1 MKKILFIHQSAEL
14 YGSDKTLL
22 LLLKYLDKA
31 KFYPVVILPNDG
43 PLKNE
48 LEKVNI
54 EVHIAPVLKLY
65 RKMFSPKNL
74 ITFFS
79 DIKKGVTISNEL
91 HKKYHFDIVY
101 SNTLAVLLGL
111 FFVRIT
117 KIKHIWHVHE
127 IIESPPVFNKAFMK
141 ILSLKSTYSIIYN
154 SITTKTFWETNN
166 TIQKKGIVV
175 WNGVENNDLSITDEE
190 INNFR
195 KHLFNATLNEVII
208 TLVGRISRL
217 KGHKWLLMT
226 YLNQLKNYE
235 NIKILFVGS
244 PVQGQ
249 EYYLEEIEEIINN
262 NGLTDTVKILPFTK
276 DLSKVWSI
284 TDIAVMPS
292 TEPESFGLVAV
303 EAMLSK
309 KPVIGSNH
317 GGLTEIIIN
326 NETGF
331 LVEPNN
337 QKQLSEALNELIKN
351 QELREQFGNA
361 GYQRAVNEF
370 SIDKYVSSIENL
382 FDKILK

>member
-1 MKKILFIHQSAEL
+1 MKNILFIHQSAEL

-111 FFVRIT
+111 FFVRKT

-127 IIESPPVFNKAFMK
+127 IIESPSVFKKAFMK
-141 ILSLKSTYSIIYN
+141 ILSLKTTSSIIYN
-154 SITTKTFWETNN
+154 SIATKTFWETNHE
-166 TIQKKGIVV
+166 IRKKGVVV
-175 WNGVENNDLSITDEE
+175 WNGVENNYLSISDNE
-190 INNFR
+190 IDNLR
-195 KHLFNATLNEVII
+195 KQLFNATQNKII
-208 TLVGRISRL
+208 IGLVGRISRW
-217 KGHKWLLMT
+217 KGQQILLDSFEEIFKT
-226 YLNQLKNYE
+226 YQ
-235 NIKILFVGS
+235 NIKLVYIGS
-244 PVQGQ
+244 PPPNQ
-249 EYYLEEIEEIINN
+249 EVFLEQLNLQIAEKK
-262 NGLTDTVKILPFTK
+262 LSDKVTILSFRK
-276 DLSKVWSI
+276 DISTIWHCIDV
-284 TDIAVMPS
+284 AVVPS
-292 TEPESFGLVAV
+292 TEPEPFGLVAI
-303 EAMLSK
+303 EAMFAK